1 MLTEAALAAP
11 ASSNKFRKEIELK
24 LLEKEMSKE
33 EYAKL
38 LKISTS
44 TLYLRLNNFDKL
56 TVQNATK
63 MLALIDLD
71 LHSVL

>member
-1 MLTEAALAAP
+1 MLTGVALAVP

-44 TLYLRLNNFDKL
+44 TLNNFDKL

>member
-1 MLTEAALAAP
+1 MPTGVALAAP
-11 ASSNKFRKEIELK
+11 VSKNKFRKEVELK

-44 TLYLRLNNFDKL
+44 TLYWRLNNFDKL
-56 TVQNATK
+56 TVRNATK

>member
-1 MLTEAALAAP
+1 MLTGVALAVP

-44 TLYLRLNNFDKL
+44 TLYWRLNNFDKL

>member
-1 MLTEAALAAP
+1 MLTGAALAVP

-44 TLYLRLNNFDKL
+44 TLYWRLNNFDKL
-56 TVQNATK
+56 TVQNASK
-63 MLALIDLD
+63 MLALIGLD
-71 LHSVL
+71 LYSVL

>member
-1 MLTEAALAAP
+1 MPTGAALVAP
-11 ASSNKFRKEIELK
+11 VNSNKFRKEIELK

-44 TLYLRLNNFDKL
+44 TLYWRLNNFDKL
-56 TVQNATK
+56 TVQNSTK

-71 LHSVL
+71 LHSVI